1 MKTSKIVIYTDV
13 EIVPDYGPIETKMG
27 HIVYD
32 NHPCAMLENGLLT
45 LQGIPV
51 NGYSTEYQN
60 QIPKHYVFRNALESN
75 SFVCGADLLENGMF
89 WANGN
94 FYDSVQKAID
104 VETARESA
112 YSRIPVSVVL
122 FVEEMMNL

>member
-1 MKTSKIVIYTDV
+1 M
-13 EIVPDYGPIETKMG
+13 ETKRVLNG
-27 HIVYD
+27 DSWHVVYE
-32 NHPCAMLENGLLT
+32 NHPMAAHYDDLQGLA

-51 NGYSTEYQN
+51 RGYDVSEYDGN
-60 QIPKHYVFRNALESN
+60 VPKHYTFRNEASGG
-75 SFVCGADLLENGMF
+75 SFVCGADLLENGML

-112 YSRIPVSVVL
+112 YLRIPVSIVICT
-122 FVEEMMNL
+122 EEAMNL